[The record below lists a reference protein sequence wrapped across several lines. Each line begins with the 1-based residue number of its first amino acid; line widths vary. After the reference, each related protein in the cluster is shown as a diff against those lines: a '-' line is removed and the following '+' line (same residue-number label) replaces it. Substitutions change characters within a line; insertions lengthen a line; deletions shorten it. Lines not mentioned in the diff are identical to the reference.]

1 MSQTVDELM
10 GFDPTNLEVFQEK
23 PKNNGNPSLY
33 RTNPS
38 LSKSE
43 DGHYRSRVKVIYNP
57 HNVKQSVVNQATYA
71 MNDTEG
77 FFMVKSMLGNGDR
90 NCPIF
95 KGWKKLWFSG
105 DDVKKEW
112 ARKMFDKSETQW
124 VLVQI
129 MEDDNQPDLVGQI
142 RCMKLPKA
150 IFTKMSAKMNPS
162 PESKKAPQ
170 PIMDYLIG
178 LPLDIDVTPGPDD
191 PKNPSRKQREIS
203 YDLCEF
209 GTDYE
214 PITKVDGTPLFS
226 EQELEVIDAFVTAK
240 TNVSKAKTEAAK
252 KKATEEYQAAAT
264 SIKPLY
270 QKALTYLKDEA
281 KVLDLEKECAYQ
293 PWDEATTAR
302 VENWL
307 KLVLDMRDPKTSD
320 VEDMFTAKAD
330 SAPEAAMF
338 QAAGGEPTV
347 SDPFESLTDTDGVP
361 F

>member
-1 MSQTVDELM
+1 MAQTVDELM

-23 PKNNGNPSLY
+23 PKSNGNPNMY

-57 HNVKQSVVNQATYA
+57 NNVKRSIVNQATYA
-71 MNDTEG
+71 MNDAEG
-77 FFMVKSMLGNGDR
+77 FFMVKSMLGEGDR

-105 DDVKKEW
+105 DENKKEW
-112 ARKMFDKSETQW
+112 ARKMFDKSESQW

-129 MEDDNQPDLVGQI
+129 MEDDNQPELVGQV

-170 PIMDYLIG
+170 PIMDYLVG
-178 LPLDIDVTPGPDD
+178 LPLEIDVTPGPDD

-209 GTDYE
+209 GSDYE
-214 PITKVDGTPLFS
+214 PIMKVDGTPLFD
-226 EQELEVIDAFVTAK
+226 ETELETIDAFVTAK
-240 TNVSKAKTEAAK
+240 ANVTKAKTEAAK
-252 KKATEEYQAAAT
+252 KKAMDEYKVAAEN
-264 SIKPLY
+264 IKPLY
-270 QKALTYLKDEA
+270 QKALNYLKEA
-281 KVLDLEKECAYQ
+281 NIPDLEKECAYQ
-293 PWDEATTAR
+293 PWDEVTTAR
-302 VENWL
+302 VNNWL
-307 KLVLDMRDPKTSD
+307 SLVLDMKDPKVTSVNEAETLNAPYSPEVVNAVVEEA
-320 VEDMFTAKAD
+320 VED
-330 SAPEAAMF
+330 
-338 QAAGGEPTV
+338 
-347 SDPFESLTDTDGVP
+347 PFANVASEDNNLP

>member
-23 PKNNGNPSLY
+23 PKSKGNPNLY

-43 DGHYRSRVKVIYNP
+43 DGHYRSKVKTIYNP
-57 HNVKQSVVNQATYA
+57 YNVKKSIVNQATYA
-71 MNDTEG
+71 MNDAEG
-77 FFMVKSMLGNGDR
+77 FFMVKSMLAEGDR

-105 DDVKKEW
+105 DETKKEW

-129 MEDDNQPDLVGQI
+129 MEDDNQPELVGKVLY
-142 RCMKLPKA
+142 MKLPKA

-170 PIMDYLIG
+170 PIMDYLVG
-178 LPLDIDVTPGPDD
+178 LPLEIDVTPGPDD

-209 GTDYE
+209 GSDYE
-214 PITKVDGTPLFS
+214 PIMKVDGTPLFD
-226 EQELEVIDAFVTAK
+226 ETELETIDAFVTAK
-240 TNVSKAKTEAAK
+240 ANVNKAKTETAK
-252 KKATEEYQAAAT
+252 KKAMDEYKAAAEG
-264 SIKPLY
+264 IKPLY
-270 QKALTYLKDEA
+270 QKALNYLKEA
-281 KVLDLEKECAYQ
+281 NIPDLEKECAYQ
-293 PWDEATTAR
+293 PWDEVTTAR

-307 KLVLDMRDPKTSD
+307 KLVLDMKDPKVTSVNED
-320 VEDMFTAKAD
+320 VEEALPVESVVESTA
-330 SAPEAAMF
+330 PGVVE
-338 QAAGGEPTV
+338 
-347 SDPFESLTDTDGVP
+347 DPFENVANEDNNLP